1 MTTYLESVRE
11 QFERLRKSRRE
22 AEIDEKAKA
31 TAQWTER
38 LTPLEERLRRLLS
51 QMPEDVIAQGLS
63 LDDLRRLLTGKWRGN
78 CHPGELGA
86 ALRKLGFVRRRNWS
100 DAEGGFRARW
110 FNRLGKEFE
119 SRRYVIHSKKFS

>member
-1 MTTYLESVRE
+1 MSTYIESVRE
-11 QFERLRKSRRE
+11 QFERLRQSRLE
-22 AEIDEKAKA
+22 VEIEERTKA

-51 QMPEDVIAQGLS
+51 QMPEEMVTKGLS
-63 LDDLRRLLTGKWRGN
+63 LDQLRRLLLGKWRGN

-100 DAEGGFRARW
+100 DAEGGFRTWW
-110 FNRLGKEFE
+110 FKSLEAGPKDTKDSLR
-119 SRRYVIHSKKFS
+119 SV

>member
-11 QFERLRKSRRE
+11 QFERLQKSRLE

-38 LTPLEERLRRLLS
+38 LTPLEERLKRLLY
-51 QMPEDVIAQGLS
+51 QIPDETIAQGLS
-63 LDDLRRLLTGKWRGN
+63 LDDLRRLLAGKWRGN
-78 CHPGELGA
+78 CHPGELGV

-100 DAEGGFRARW
+100 DAEVGFRAKW
-110 FNRLGKEFE
+110 FFK
-119 SRRYVIHSKKFS
+119 

>member
-1 MTTYLESVRE
+1 VTTYLESVRE

-51 QMPEDVIAQGLS
+51 QMPEEVIAQGLS
-63 LDDLRRLLTGKWRGN
+63 LDELRRLLAGKWRGN

-86 ALRKLGFVRRRNWS
+86 ALRKLGFIRRRNWS
-100 DAEGGFRARW
+100 EAEGGFRARW
-110 FNRLGKEFE
+110 LKT
-119 SRRYVIHSKKFS
+119 

>member
-1 MTTYLESVRE
+1 MTTHLESVRE
-11 QFERLRKSRRE
+11 QFERLRKSRLE
-22 AEIDEKAKA
+22 AEIDEKAKT

-51 QMPEDVIAQGLS
+51 QMPEEVIAQGLI
-63 LDDLRRLLTGKWRGN
+63 LDELRRLLAGKWRGN

-100 DAEGGFRARW
+100 TSQGGFRASWVRQA
-110 FNRLGKEFE
+110 NT
-119 SRRYVIHSKKFS
+119 

>member
-1 MTTYLESVRE
+1 VTTYIESVRE
-11 QFERLRKSRRE
+11 QFERLRQSRLE
-22 AEIDEKAKA
+22 VEIEERIKA

-51 QMPEDVIAQGLS
+51 QMPEEMVAKGLS
-63 LDDLRRLLTGKWRGN
+63 LDELRRLLSGKWRGN

-100 DAEGGFRARW
+100 DHEGGFRAKW
-110 FNRLGKEFE
+110 CQKGPF
-119 SRRYVIHSKKFS
+119 